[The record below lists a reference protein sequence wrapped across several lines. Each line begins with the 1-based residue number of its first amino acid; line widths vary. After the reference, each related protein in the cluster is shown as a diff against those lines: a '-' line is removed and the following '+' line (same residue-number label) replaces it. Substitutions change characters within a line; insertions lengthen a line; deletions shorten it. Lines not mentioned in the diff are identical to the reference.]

1 MRGNLMI
8 KVQTKQIIDVS
19 DLDDLVEKTYGKPY
33 NFQQQD
39 GCKDRGNHHITVPDS
54 ADDFPRE
61 TIPEE
66 INGMIMGV
74 SFAAWLA
81 RDPKEWNGDSE
92 DEMFINLFWER
103 NFYPDVQ
110 MIANDLHAK
119 GLFPAGEYV
128 IEIDW

>member
-1 MRGNLMI
+1 MI
-8 KVQTKQIIDVS
+8 KSKLVQTIDVS
-19 DLDDLVEKTYGKPY
+19 DFDDLVTATYGRPY

-39 GCKDRGNHHITVPDS
+39 GCKARGTFDITVPDE
-54 ADDFPRE
+54 AYDFE
-61 TIPEE
+61 NDTIPEE
-66 INGMIMGV
+66 VNGDEMGV

-81 RDPKEWNGDSE
+81 RDPKQKLDTE
-92 DEMFINLFWER
+92 DKWDREHGLDLFWAR

-128 IEIDW
+128 IDIDW